1 MLLEATSAVAKPL
14 PQQARSRATRLR
26 LLESTA
32 EALEGLGYARTTT
45 TEVCRRAGVSQ
56 GALFKHFATKADLI
70 ANTTRHVFA
79 GLIAEYRQGF
89 AAIDGRGDDVR
100 AALALL
106 WQTFQGARLAVV
118 FELYT
123 AARTDEALRAALL
136 PVMTEHRENL
146 YAEAGALFPAAAARN
161 PNFRTALDTIVMA
174 LQGAALARLATG
186 NVADEEPMLAYLE
199 RQARTE
205 LEETP

>member
-1 MLLEATSAVAKPL
+1 MQLEVTTPVEKRA
-14 PQQARSRATRLR
+14 PQQERSRATRRR

-32 EALEGLGYARTTT
+32 AALEELGYARTTT
-45 TEVCRRAGVSQ
+45 TEVCKRAGVSQ

-70 ANTTRHVFA
+70 AGTTRHVFA
-79 GLIAEYRQGF
+79 GLIADYRLGF
-89 AAIDGRGDDVR
+89 ASIDGRGDDVR

-106 WQTFQGARLAVV
+106 WETFQGARLAVV

-146 YAEAGALFPAAAARN
+146 YAEAGALFPEAAARN
-161 PNFRTALDTIVMA
+161 PNFRTALDAIVMA
-174 LQGAALARLATG
+174 LQGAALARLAMG
-186 NVADEEPMLAYLE
+186 NVAVEEPMLAYLE